1 MEAPNVVTEMKNLAL
16 NFTFCVRAYRK
27 VTQAEMRFAYAMWK
41 GQKKSNKPKR
51 NQHIEVISVIGHDE

>member
-1 MEAPNVVTEMKNLAL
+1 METPNVVTEMKDPAL

-27 VTQAEMRFAYAMWK
+27 ITKEEMRFGYAMWR

-51 NQHIEVISVIGHDE
+51 NQRIEVISIIGHDE